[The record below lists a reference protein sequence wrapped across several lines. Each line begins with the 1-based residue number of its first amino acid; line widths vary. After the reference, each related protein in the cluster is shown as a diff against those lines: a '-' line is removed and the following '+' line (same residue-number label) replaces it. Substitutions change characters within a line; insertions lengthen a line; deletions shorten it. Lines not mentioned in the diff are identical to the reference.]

1 MTTPYNGNAGAV
13 TARAAPTIP
22 ISADADDLNS
32 TLLNTPLMGLADVA
46 AFLQANAAL
55 LGSARPNQDTLQV
68 DGPASDQV
76 PVLRTRRPSGNVKLL
91 WEAEASSGVTKIR
104 LYVVR
109 NAGSQPGFFIT
120 YNCTILET
128 GGGQADGPGTCY
140 WYSFGSGGFIISYY
154 YSASGDAFGPAQM
167 APIASID
174 AASGLHLPRGDSVAT
189 PGNATLNTPSG
200 VSSIPANASWIRIT
214 NKLVTVS
221 SIVLVVPINLDAGNY
236 ISSVSCNVGE
246 ILVSLS
252 KAATTVS
259 RFAWVVIN

>member
-1 MTTPYNGNAGAV
+1 VTTPYNGNAGAV
-13 TARAAPTIP
+13 TARAVPTIP
-22 ISADADDLNS
+22 ISVDADDLNS
-32 TLLNTPLMGLADVA
+32 ALLNTPLMGLADVA
-46 AFLQANAAL
+46 AFLQTYAAL

-91 WEAEASSGVTKIR
+91 WEAETNSGATKIR
-104 LYVVR
+104 LYVVK
-109 NAGSQPGFFIT
+109 NGGSQPGFFIT
-120 YNCTILET
+120 YNSTILET
-128 GGGQADGPGTCY
+128 GGGQPDGPGTCY
-140 WYSFGSGGFIISYY
+140 WYSFGSSGFIASYY
-154 YSASGDAFGPAQM
+154 YSASGAAFGPTQM
-167 APIASID
+167 TQIASID
-174 AASGLHLPRGDSVAT
+174 AAGLHLPRGDSLAT
-189 PGNATLNTPSG
+189 PGDTTLNTPSG
-200 VSSIPANASWIRIT
+200 FSSMPANASWMRIT
-214 NKLVTVS
+214 NKLVTLS